1 MSRRPSRGIERR
13 SWLPLVL
20 VVGVLAGLGLLG
32 AVLGG

>member
-1 MSRRPSRGIERR
+1 MSRQRR
-13 SWLPLVL
+13 SWQPVVL